1 MKEIWTPELSLLTS
15 IPSICFLYFFYGL
28 AFFFLGTAIAVKNM
42 KGSELKLAGC
52 LWLLAGF
59 GFTHGSH
66 EWLEL
71 YLLLQGRYIS
81 MTEIL
86 YIKFA
91 TVLSVVIS
99 FVLLLIFGIKLV
111 LAVSNN
117 KWIKWLKVTPLILFL
132 LWGILILDYGFTMD
146 IPFFEISDMRARN
159 TFGLAGGLIT
169 AYGLITY
176 SKEVKSL
183 SLPVS
188 KNLYYAGI
196 TFIFYSMLAGLASSY
211 SMLSWIPLRIE
222 IFRSIAAVLIACF
235 IIKALNI
242 FDIETRKKLEQQ
254 LKRLAQSDRLVS
266 LGQLAAGI
274 AHEINNPLTNASLN
288 VETLKNKLKSCCGY
302 DDILNKVDAIGRNV
316 GKAST
321 IAKELLQFSHQ
332 KELEF
337 IPLNINNVITS
348 VLTLLKYKLNDVT
361 IHENLSDIPDVMA
374 DHRKLEQVFLNIL
387 SNSIE
392 AMPDGGD
399 IYIAASSSN
408 GMVNVQICDTG
419 VGIPKENI
427 SKVFD
432 PFFTTKE
439 IGAGTGLGLSICYS
453 IIHQHNGSIEITSTL
468 EEGTTAIV
476 KFPIGDFLGQDK
488 G

>member
-59 GFTHGSH
+59 GFIHGSH
-66 EWLEL
+66 EWFEL

-86 YIKFA
+86 YIKFV
-91 TVLSVVIS
+91 TVFSVILS
-99 FVLLLIFGIKLV
+99 FFLLLIFGIKLIR
-111 LAVSNN
+111 AVSNN
-117 KWIKWLKVTPLILFL
+117 KWTKWLKTIPAILFL
-132 LWGILILDYGFTMD
+132 IWGIHLWSYGFTMD
-146 IPFFEISDMRARN
+146 VSFFEMADMRARN
-159 TFGLAGGLIT
+159 TFGLIGGLMT
-169 AYGLITY
+169 AYGLIAY
-176 SKEVKSL
+176 SREVKNL
-183 SLPVS
+183 SLPIAR
-188 KNLYYAGI
+188 NLHYAGVI
-196 TFIFYSMLAGLASSY
+196 FIFYAIFAGLVSSFSMLYWLP
-211 SMLSWIPLRIE
+211 IRIE
-222 IFRSIAAVLIACF
+222 VFRSISAILIACF
-235 IIKALNI
+235 IIKALNV

-288 VETLKNKLKSCCGY
+288 VQILKNRLENSAGDKNILQKLE
-302 DDILNKVDAIGRNV
+302 AIEKNV
-316 GKAST
+316 HKAST

-332 KELEF
+332 RELEF
-337 IPLNINNVITS
+337 IPLNVNDVITS
-348 VLTLLKYKLNDVT
+348 VLTLLKYKLKGIT
-361 IHENLSDIPDVMA
+361 IHENLADIPNVMA

-399 IYIAASSSN
+399 IYIATTSSD
-408 GMVNVQICDTG
+408 GMANVQICDTG
-419 VGIPKENI
+419 SGILKENL

-439 IGAGTGLGLSICYS
+439 IGAGTGLGLSICYG
-453 IIHQHNGSIEITSTL
+453 IIHQHNGYIEMASTL
-468 EEGTTAIV
+468 GQGTTAIV
-476 KFPIGDFLGQDK
+476 KLPIGDS
-488 G
+488 

>member
-59 GFTHGSH
+59 GFIHGSH

-86 YIKFA
+86 YIKFV
-91 TVLSVVIS
+91 TVFSVILS
-99 FVLLLIFGIKLV
+99 FFLLLIFGIKLIR
-111 LAVSNN
+111 AVSNN
-117 KWIKWLKVTPLILFL
+117 KWTKWLKTIPAILFL
-132 LWGILILDYGFTMD
+132 IWGIHLWSYGFTMD
-146 IPFFEISDMRARN
+146 VLFFEMADMRARN
-159 TFGLAGGLIT
+159 TFGLIGGLMT
-169 AYGLITY
+169 AYGLIAY
-176 SKEVKSL
+176 SREVKNL
-183 SLPVS
+183 SLPIAR
-188 KNLYYAGI
+188 NLHYAGVI
-196 TFIFYSMLAGLASSY
+196 FIFYGIFAGLVSSY
-211 SMLSWIPLRIE
+211 AILPWLPIRIE
-222 IFRSIAAVLIACF
+222 IFRSISAILIACF
-235 IIKALNI
+235 IIKALNV

-288 VETLKNKLKSCCGY
+288 VQILKNRLENSAGDKNILQKLE
-302 DDILNKVDAIGRNV
+302 AIEKNV
-316 GKAST
+316 HKAST

-332 KELEF
+332 RELEF
-337 IPLNINNVITS
+337 IPLNVNDVITS
-348 VLTLLKYKLNDVT
+348 VLTLLKYKLKGIT
-361 IHENLSDIPDVMA
+361 IHENLADIPNVTA

-399 IYIAASSSN
+399 IYIATTSSD
-408 GMVNVQICDTG
+408 GMANVQICDTG
-419 VGIPKENI
+419 SGILKENL

-439 IGAGTGLGLSICYS
+439 IGAGTGLGLSICYG
-453 IIHQHNGSIEITSTL
+453 IIHQHNGYIEMASTL
-468 EEGTTAIV
+468 GQGTTAIV
-476 KFPIGDFLGQDK
+476 KLPIGDS
-488 G
+488 

>member
-1 MKEIWTPELSLLTS
+1 MKEIWTPELSLFTS

-59 GFTHGSH
+59 GFIHGSH
-66 EWLEL
+66 EWLQL

-86 YIKFA
+86 YIKFV
-91 TVLSVVIS
+91 TVLSVVLS
-99 FVLLLIFGIKLV
+99 FVLLLVFGIKLIS
-111 LAVSNN
+111 AVSGN
-117 KWIKWLKVTPLILFL
+117 KWAKWLKAVPAVLFIIWVIH
-132 LWGILILDYGFTMD
+132 LWNYGFAMD
-146 IPFFEISDMRARN
+146 ISFFEMADMRARN
-159 TFGLAGGLIT
+159 TFGLIGGLIT
-169 AYGLITY
+169 AYGLTAY
-176 SKEVKSL
+176 SRETKNL
-183 SLPVS
+183 SIPIS
-188 KNLYYAGI
+188 KNLHYAGI
-196 TFIFYSMLAGLASSY
+196 VFIFYSVFAGLVSSF
-211 SMLSWIPLRIE
+211 SLLPGLLIRVE
-222 IFRSIAAVLIACF
+222 VFRSISAILIACF

-242 FDIETRKKLEQQ
+242 FDIETRKKLEHQ

-316 GKAST
+316 DKAST

-332 KELEF
+332 RELEF
-337 IPLNINNVITS
+337 IPLNVNDVITS
-348 VLTLLKYKLNDVT
+348 VLTLLKYKLKGIT
-361 IHENLSDIPDVMA
+361 IHENLADIPDVMA

-399 IYIAASSSN
+399 IYIATSSSD
-408 GMVNVQICDTG
+408 GRVNVQACDTG
-419 VGIPKENI
+419 VGIPEENL

-453 IIHQHNGSIEITSTL
+453 IIHQHNGSIEMASTL

-476 KFPIGDFLGQDK
+476 KFPIGDSIVQDK
-488 G
+488 A

>member
-86 YIKFA
+86 YMKFV
-91 TVLSVVIS
+91 TVLSVVLS
-99 FVLLLIFGIKLV
+99 FVLLMVFGIKLIS
-111 LAVSNN
+111 AVSGN
-117 KWIKWLKVTPLILFL
+117 KWAKWLKAVPAVLFIIWVIH
-132 LWGILILDYGFTMD
+132 LWDYGFTMD
-146 IPFFEISDMRARN
+146 IPFFEMADMRARN
-159 TFGLAGGLIT
+159 TFGLASGAIT
-169 AYGLITY
+169 AYGLIAY
-176 SKEVKSL
+176 SREVRSL
-183 SLPVS
+183 SLPIS

-196 TFIFYSMLAGLASSY
+196 VFIFYGIFAGLVSSY
-211 SMLSWIPLRIE
+211 AILSWLPMRIE

-288 VETLKNKLKSCCGY
+288 VETLKNKLKSCCDY

-316 GKAST
+316 DKAST

-332 KELEF
+332 RELEF
-337 IPLNINNVITS
+337 IPLYVNDVITS
-348 VLTLLKYKLNDVT
+348 VLTLLKYKLNGIT
-361 IHENLSDIPDVMA
+361 IHENLADIPNVMA
-374 DHRKLEQVFLNIL
+374 DPRKLEQVFINIL

-399 IYIAASSSN
+399 IYIATSSN
-408 GMVNVQICDTG
+408 DGRGVTVQICDTG
-419 VGIPKENI
+419 GGIPKENI
-427 SKVFD
+427 SKVFN

-439 IGAGTGLGLSICYS
+439 IGSGTGLGLSICYS
-453 IIHQHNGSIEITSTL
+453 IIHQHNGSIEMASNL
-468 EEGTTAIV
+468 GEGTTAIV
-476 KFPIGDFLGQDK
+476 KLPTAHGS
-488 G
+488 

>member
-1 MKEIWTPELSLLTS
+1 MKEIWTPELSLFTS

-59 GFTHGSH
+59 GFIHGSH
-66 EWLEL
+66 EWLQL

-86 YIKFA
+86 YIKFV
-91 TVLSVVIS
+91 TVLSVVLS
-99 FVLLLIFGIKLV
+99 FVLLLVFGIKLIS
-111 LAVSNN
+111 AVSGN
-117 KWIKWLKVTPLILFL
+117 KWAKWLKAVPAVLFIIWVIH
-132 LWGILILDYGFTMD
+132 LWNYGFAMD
-146 IPFFEISDMRARN
+146 ISFFEMADMRARN
-159 TFGLAGGLIT
+159 TFGLIGGLIT
-169 AYGLITY
+169 AYGLTAY
-176 SKEVKSL
+176 SRETKNL
-183 SLPVS
+183 SIPIS
-188 KNLYYAGI
+188 KNLHYAGI
-196 TFIFYSMLAGLASSY
+196 VFIFYSVFAGLVSSF
-211 SMLSWIPLRIE
+211 SLLPGLLIRVE
-222 IFRSIAAVLIACF
+222 VFRSISAILIACF

-242 FDIETRKKLEQQ
+242 FDIETRKKLEHQ

-288 VETLKNKLKSCCGY
+288 IETLKNKLKSCCGY
-302 DDILNKVDAIGRNV
+302 DDILNKIDAIGRNV
-316 GKAST
+316 DKAST

-332 KELEF
+332 RELEF
-337 IPLNINNVITS
+337 IPLNVNDVITS
-348 VLTLLKYKLNDVT
+348 VLTLLKYKLKGIT
-361 IHENLSDIPDVMA
+361 IHENLADIPDVMA

-408 GMVNVQICDTG
+408 GMVSVQICDTG
-419 VGIPKENI
+419 AGIPAENL

-439 IGAGTGLGLSICYS
+439 IGAGTGLGLSICYG
-453 IIHQHNGSIEITSTL
+453 IIHQHNGSIEMASTL
-468 EEGTTAIV
+468 GQGTTAIV
-476 KFPIGDFLGQDK
+476 KLPIGDS
-488 G
+488 

>member
-1 MKEIWTPELSLLTS
+1 MKEIWTPDLSLLTN

-59 GFTHGSH
+59 GFIHGSH

-71 YLLLQGRYIS
+71 YLLLQGQYIS
-81 MTEIL
+81 VTEMI
-86 YIKFA
+86 YIKLF
-91 TVLSVVIS
+91 TVSAVMVS
-99 FVLLLIFGIKLV
+99 FFLLLEFGIKLIQ
-111 LAVSNN
+111 AVNN
-117 KWIKWLKVTPLILFL
+117 KWAKWLKATPLILFL
-132 LWGILILDYGFTMD
+132 LWGIPLWNYGFTMD
-146 IPFFEISDMRARN
+146 VSFFEMADMRARN
-159 TFGLAGGLIT
+159 TFGLIGGLVT
-169 AYGLITY
+169 AYGLIAY
-176 SKEVKSL
+176 SREVKNL
-183 SLPVS
+183 SLPIAR
-188 KNLYYAGI
+188 NLHHAGVV
-196 TFIFYSMLAGLASSY
+196 FIFYGIFAGLVSSY
-211 SMLSWIPLRIE
+211 AILPWLPIRIE
-222 IFRSIAAVLIACF
+222 IFRSISAILIACF
-235 IIKALNI
+235 IIKALNV

-288 VETLKNKLKSCCGY
+288 VQILKKKKKNSAADKNILQKLETIEKN
-302 DDILNKVDAIGRNV
+302 VD
-316 GKAST
+316 KAST

-332 KELEF
+332 RELEF

-476 KFPIGDFLGQDK
+476 KFPIGDSLSQDK
-488 G
+488 V

>member
-59 GFTHGSH
+59 GFIHGSH

-86 YIKFA
+86 YIKFV
-91 TVLSVVIS
+91 TVFSVILS
-99 FVLLLIFGIKLV
+99 FFLLLIFGIKLIR
-111 LAVSNN
+111 AVSNN
-117 KWIKWLKVTPLILFL
+117 KWTKWLKTIPAILFL
-132 LWGILILDYGFTMD
+132 IWGIHLWNYGFTMD
-146 IPFFEISDMRARN
+146 GSFFEMADMRARN
-159 TFGLAGGLIT
+159 TFGLIGGLMT
-169 AYGLITY
+169 AYGLIAY
-176 SKEVKSL
+176 SREVKNL
-183 SLPVS
+183 SFPIAR
-188 KNLYYAGI
+188 NLHYAGVI
-196 TFIFYSMLAGLASSY
+196 FIFYAIFAGLVSSY
-211 SMLSWIPLRIE
+211 AILPWLPMRIE
-222 IFRSIAAVLIACF
+222 IFRSISAILIACF
-235 IIKALNI
+235 IIKALNV

-288 VETLKNKLKSCCGY
+288 VQILKNRLENSAGDKNILQKLE
-302 DDILNKVDAIGRNV
+302 AIEKNV
-316 GKAST
+316 HKAST

-332 KELEF
+332 RELEF
-337 IPLNINNVITS
+337 IPLNVNDVITS
-348 VLTLLKYKLNDVT
+348 VLTLLKYKLKGIT
-361 IHENLSDIPDVMA
+361 IHENLADIPNVMA

-399 IYIAASSSN
+399 IYIATTSSD
-408 GMVNVQICDTG
+408 GMANVQICDTG
-419 VGIPKENI
+419 SGILKENL

-439 IGAGTGLGLSICYS
+439 IGAGTGLGLSICYG
-453 IIHQHNGSIEITSTL
+453 IIHQHNGYIEMASTL
-468 EEGTTAIV
+468 GQGTTAIV
-476 KFPIGDFLGQDK
+476 KLPIGDS
-488 G
+488 

>member
-59 GFTHGSH
+59 GFIHGSH

-86 YIKFA
+86 YIKFV
-91 TVLSVVIS
+91 TVFSVILS
-99 FVLLLIFGIKLV
+99 FFLLLIFGIKLIR
-111 LAVSNN
+111 AVSNN
-117 KWIKWLKVTPLILFL
+117 KWTKWLKTVPAILFL
-132 LWGILILDYGFTMD
+132 IWGIHLWSYGFTMD
-146 IPFFEISDMRARN
+146 VSFFEMADMRARN
-159 TFGLAGGLIT
+159 TFGLIGGLVT
-169 AYGLITY
+169 AYGLIAY
-176 SKEVKSL
+176 SREVKNL
-183 SLPVS
+183 SLPIAR
-188 KNLYYAGI
+188 NLHYAGVI
-196 TFIFYSMLAGLASSY
+196 FIFYAIFAGLVSSFSMLYWLP
-211 SMLSWIPLRIE
+211 IRIE
-222 IFRSIAAVLIACF
+222 VFRSIAAILIACF
-235 IIKALNI
+235 IIKALNV

-288 VETLKNKLKSCCGY
+288 VQILKNRLENSAGDKNILQKLE
-302 DDILNKVDAIGRNV
+302 AIEKNV
-316 GKAST
+316 HKAST

-332 KELEF
+332 RELEF
-337 IPLNINNVITS
+337 IPLNVNDVITS
-348 VLTLLKYKLNDVT
+348 VLTLLKYKLKGIT
-361 IHENLSDIPDVMA
+361 IHENLADIPNVMA

-399 IYIAASSSN
+399 IYIATTSSD
-408 GMVNVQICDTG
+408 GMANVQICDTG
-419 VGIPKENI
+419 SGILKENL

-439 IGAGTGLGLSICYS
+439 IGAGTGLGLSICYG
-453 IIHQHNGSIEITSTL
+453 IIHQHNGYIEMASTL
-468 EEGTTAIV
+468 GQGTTAIV
-476 KFPIGDFLGQDK
+476 KLPIGDS
-488 G
+488 